1 MTFAQKC
8 RAQWT
13 IWQRVQDVGLRRGEV
28 LLSFD
33 DGPQPDITARL
44 LDVLQKEDVRGA
56 FCICGKSVRTA
67 PDLVRRIASEGHLIV
82 NHCDQHQPLALFSES
97 ALRQQIQDY
106 AIATPDALAP

>member
-1 MTFAQKC
+1 MRASRPRSTESLINGRYSHSFLAHSWLEFYAVQFAQNL

-13 IWQRVQDVGLRRGEV
+13 IWQRVQDVGLRAGEI

-44 LDVLQKEDVRGA
+44 LDVLQKEEVRVA

-67 PDLVRRIASEGHLIV
+67 PDLVLRIAS
-82 NHCDQHQPLALFSES
+82 
-97 ALRQQIQDY
+97 
-106 AIATPDALAP
+106 